1 MVANAMSMSLSLPAW
16 TTRICCPT
24 FRAASCA
31 SRNRVCKF
39 GLFGFCALMS
49 QLGPNSAVSRFLRH
63 GCFTPETGHC
73 SALLGRQK
81 SARSRHMRCSKFG
94 AYSITSHSIRRKD
107 ELGEEPCA
115 RLVLFCSV
123 SQQWLC
129 CSPTLTP
136 SAGRARKGAR
146 RRGPKKA
153 GARPTPV
160 RASTTTAQLFLV
172 QPVLSNGG
180 PGPRRLLPTQSVSGH
195 ALRDRLHLVRSEA
208 LELRRVSRT
217 GARRPQQEGVSNE
230 DASCCRHSCDGDRS
244 PCSGEGEAGAI
255 GAPPARLS
263 VVGATRLLPRLP
275 SE

>member
-146 RRGPKKA
+146 RRGPAEA
-153 GARPTPV
+153 GAR
-160 RASTTTAQLFLV
+160 STLGTAARTAAI
-172 QPVLSNGG
+172 
-180 PGPRRLLPTQSVSGH
+180 RRSINAG
-195 ALRDRLHLVRSEA
+195 
-208 LELRRVSRT
+208 RR
-217 GARRPQQEGVSNE
+217 
-230 DASCCRHSCDGDRS
+230 
-244 PCSGEGEAGAI
+244 
-255 GAPPARLS
+255 
-263 VVGATRLLPRLP
+263 
-275 SE
+275 